1 MKKKWKQKQKQKQK
15 KYRVIPSFQT
25 IAAPP
30 PVESLSFWT
39 DIYKRDMTVDSS
51 LHFSKSQLKRARSAK
66 MAACDRGC
74 DVNLASAFS

>member
-1 MKKKWKQKQKQKQK
+1 MKKKWKQKQKQK

-39 DIYKRDMTVDSS
+39 DIFKKRDMTVDSS

-66 MAACDRGC
+66 MAACDSGC